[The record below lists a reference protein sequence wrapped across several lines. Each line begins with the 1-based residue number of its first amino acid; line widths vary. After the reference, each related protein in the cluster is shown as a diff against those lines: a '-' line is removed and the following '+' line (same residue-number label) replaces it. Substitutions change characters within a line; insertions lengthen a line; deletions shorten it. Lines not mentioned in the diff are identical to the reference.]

1 MEPDVTDEYTTASL
15 SIIERILDSAGAAPV
30 EGVPAH
36 MLILA
41 TLSVPILMQV
51 LSIIRPHVNTH
62 AMDKQ
67 ETIRLE
73 AMRQLVELRKQ
84 TSPEEFTDAMMA
96 MDAGRAPALPPPP
109 KGKK

>member
-1 MEPDVTDEYTTASL
+1 MEPETTDQYTTASL

-30 EGVPAH
+30 EGVTAQT
-36 MLILA
+36 LILA

-51 LSIIRPHVNTH
+51 LSIVRPHINTH

-73 AMRQLVELRKQ
+73 AMRQLVELRKE
-84 TSPEEFTDAMMA
+84 TSPEEFADAMMA
-96 MDAGRAPALPPPP
+96 MDAGRAPALPAPP
-109 KGKK
+109 KKK

>member
-1 MEPDVTDEYTTASL
+1 MEPETTDQYTATSL

-30 EGVPAH
+30 EGVTAQT
-36 MLILA
+36 LILA

-51 LSIIRPHVNTH
+51 LSIVRPHINTH

-73 AMRQLVELRKQ
+73 AMRQLVELRKE
-84 TSPEEFTDAMMA
+84 TSPEEFADAMMA
-96 MDAGRAPALPPPP
+96 MDAGRAPALPAPP

>member
-1 MEPDVTDEYTTASL
+1 MEPEVADEYTQTSL

-30 EGVPAH
+30 EGVTAQT
-36 MLILA
+36 LILA

-84 TSPEEFTDAMMA
+84 TTPEEFTDAMMA

-109 KGKK
+109 KAKK